1 MCLPGVAIPFILLYK
16 TKQKQEENKQKMWIT
31 IILTFSSEK
40 PCQYLE
46 RKKKDPKELQFS
58 GLVQKYH
65 RKENANNKN
74 V

>member
-1 MCLPGVAIPFILLYK
+1 MSIFGK
-16 TKQKQEENKQKMWIT
+16 K
-31 IILTFSSEK
+31 
-40 PCQYLE
+40 
-46 RKKKDPKELQFS
+46 RKKKKDDPKELQFS